1 MKKADELETKIKDG
15 LSELLGGKSKKTT
28 EERSE
33 LRENLKLAMA
43 WKKIAGDDAW
53 GSGFGAKGEREDD
66 GSDD

>member
-1 MKKADELETKIKDG
+1 MKKSDELEQKIKDG
-15 LSELLGGKSKKTT
+15 LTELLGGKSKKTV

-43 WKKIAGDDAW
+43 WKKIAGGEEW
-53 GSGFGAKGEREDD
+53 GTGFGGKEDD